1 MVSRKGVYPYDLMD
15 SVTMFDQTKLPPK
28 KVFHSKL
35 NDSDISDEDY
45 EHANNLRNDFK
56 MKTISDYH
64 DLYLNS
70 DIFLLGDVFEEV
82 RNVCLEV
89 DCAWYFTA
97 PILAW
102 NAALKVTNVEVE
114 LLRDLDML
122 LIIEGGIGGGMS
134 MISNR
139 FGRGNN
145 KYMGKAYDATKST
158 KYITSRDENNF
169 HG

>member
-1 MVSRKGVYPYDLMD
+1 MVSRKGVYPYDLVD

-70 DIFLLGDVFEEV
+70 DIF
-82 RNVCLEV
+82 CLEMCLKRSETSV
-89 DCAWYFTA
+89 LRSTV
-97 PILAW
+97 PGILP
-102 NAALKVTNVEVE
+102 
-114 LLRDLDML
+114 LL
-122 LIIEGGIGGGMS
+122 
-134 MISNR
+134 
-139 FGRGNN
+139 
-145 KYMGKAYDATKST
+145 Y
-158 KYITSRDENNF
+158 
-169 HG
+169 